1 MPLRAE
7 VDELAATL
15 YGTVPLPVPL
25 VAPGNVIQPAFEM
38 ADHVQ
43 PDPAVTLRFPWTYP
57 SLRTDWSD

>member
-15 YGTVPLPVPL
+15 DGTVPLPVPL

-43 PDPAVTLRFPWTYP
+43 PDPAVTATLPVDAP
-57 SLRTDWSD
+57 EPTD